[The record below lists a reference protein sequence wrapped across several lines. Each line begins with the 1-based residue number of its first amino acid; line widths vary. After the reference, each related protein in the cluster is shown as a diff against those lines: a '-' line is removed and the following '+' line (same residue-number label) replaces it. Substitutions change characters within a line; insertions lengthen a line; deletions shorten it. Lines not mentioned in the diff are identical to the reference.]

1 VARRTQDGDTVLG
14 PDQRITRMEA
24 LAAASR
30 EGAWLSR
37 EENEK
42 GTLEVGKLADIAIFD
57 KDLLTVDE
65 DEIVDI
71 KADVTITGGRVVHGA
86 A

>member
-1 VARRTQDGDTVLG
+1 
-14 PDQRITRMEA
+14 MEA

-42 GTLEVGKLADIAIFD
+42 GTLEVGKFADIAIFD
-57 KDLLTVDE
+57 KDLLMVDE

-71 KADVTITGGRVVHGA
+71 KADVTITGGRVVHGSG
-86 A
+86 